1 MAVEWIPL
9 IGKGILESIYM
20 TFWGSLCSGILGLII
35 GVLLAITN
43 KNGLSPNRFIYFVI
57 GTIVNVIR
65 SIPFIILLIFVGP
78 LTRLLVGTTLGPKGV
93 LVPLVISAAPYV
105 ARVVETALFEV
116 PQEIKEAAK
125 SMGAGVLTTMFRVV
139 IPEAMPSLLSGGVI
153 TITLILGYSAMAGIV
168 GGGGLG
174 DLAIRYGYYRYE
186 SQVMMVVVILLIL
199 VVQVIQ
205 YSGFK
210 MVKKIDKRKTG
221 GN

>member
-1 MAVEWIPL
+1 MASEWIPL

-20 TFWGSLCSGILGLII
+20 TFWGSICSGVIGLIL

-43 KNGLSPNRFIYFVI
+43 KNGLNPNCFIYFVI
-57 GTIVNVIR
+57 GTFVNVIR

-93 LVPLVISAAPYV
+93 LVPLVICAAPYV
-105 ARVVETALFEV
+105 ARVVESALFEV

-125 SMGAGVLTTMFRVV
+125 SMGAGVMTKMFRVV

-186 SQVMMVVVILLIL
+186 SQVMMVVVLLLIIF
-199 VVQVIQ
+199 VQVIQ
-205 YSGFK
+205 LCGFK
-210 MVKKIDKRKTG
+210 VVKKIDKRKTG

>member
-1 MAVEWIPL
+1 MASEWIPL

-20 TFWGSLCSGILGLII
+20 TFWGSICSGVIGLIL

-43 KNGLSPNRFIYFVI
+43 KNGLNPNCFIYFVI
-57 GTIVNVIR
+57 GTFVNVIR

-93 LVPLVISAAPYV
+93 LVPLVICAAPYV
-105 ARVVETALFEV
+105 ARVVESALFEV

-125 SMGAGVLTTMFRVV
+125 SMGAGVMTTMFRVV

-186 SQVMMVVVILLIL
+186 SQVMMVVVLLLIIF
-199 VVQVIQ
+199 VQVIQ
-205 YSGFK
+205 LCGFK
-210 MVKKIDKRKTG
+210 VVKKIDKRKTG

>member
-1 MAVEWIPL
+1 MASEWIPL

-20 TFWGSLCSGILGLII
+20 TFWGSICSGVIGLIL

-43 KNGLSPNRFIYFVI
+43 KNGLNPNCFIYFVI
-57 GTIVNVIR
+57 GTFVNVIR

-93 LVPLVISAAPYV
+93 LVPLVICAAPYV

-125 SMGAGVLTTMFRVV
+125 SMGAGVMTTMFRVV

-186 SQVMMVVVILLIL
+186 SQVMMVVVLLLIIF
-199 VVQVIQ
+199 VQVIQ
-205 YSGFK
+205 LCGFK
-210 MVKKIDKRKTG
+210 VVKKIDKRKTG

>member
-1 MAVEWIPL
+1 MASEWIPL

-20 TFWGSLCSGILGLII
+20 TFWGSICSGVIGLIL

-43 KNGLSPNRFIYFVI
+43 KNGLNPNCFIYFVI
-57 GTIVNVIR
+57 GTFVNVIR

-93 LVPLVISAAPYV
+93 LVPLVICAAPYV

-186 SQVMMVVVILLIL
+186 SQVMLVVVLLLIIF
-199 VVQVIQ
+199 VQVIQ
-205 YSGFK
+205 LCGFK
-210 MVKKIDKRKTG
+210 VVKKIDKRKTG

>member
-20 TFWGSLCSGILGLII
+20 TFWGSICSGLIGLIL
-35 GVLLAITN
+35 GVLLAMTYRD
-43 KNGLSPNRFIYFVI
+43 GLSPNRFIYFVI
-57 GTIVNVIR
+57 GTLVNVIR

-78 LTRLLVGTTLGPKGV
+78 LTRTLVGTTLGPKGV
-93 LVPLVISAAPYV
+93 LVPLVICAAPYV

-116 PQEIKEAAK
+116 PQEIKEAAR

-186 SQVMMVVVILLIL
+186 SQVMMVVVLLLIIF
-199 VVQVIQ
+199 VQVIQ
-205 YSGFK
+205 LCGFK
-210 MVKKIDKRKTG
+210 VVKKIDKRKTG

>member
-1 MAVEWIPL
+1 MAGEWIPL
-9 IGKGILESIYM
+9 IGKGMIESIYM
-20 TFWGSLCSGILGLII
+20 TFWGSICSGLIGLIL
-35 GVLLAITN
+35 GVLLAMTYQD
-43 KNGLSPNRFIYFVI
+43 GLSPNRFIYFVI
-57 GTIVNVIR
+57 GTVVNVIR

-78 LTRLLVGTTLGPKGV
+78 LTRTLVGTTLGPKGV
-93 LVPLVISAAPYV
+93 LVPLVICAAPYV

-116 PQEIKEAAK
+116 PQEIKEAAR

-186 SQVMMVVVILLIL
+186 SQVMMVVVLLLIIF
-199 VVQVIQ
+199 VQVIQ
-205 YSGFK
+205 LCGFK
-210 MVKKIDKRKTG
+210 VVKKIDKRKTG

>member
-1 MAVEWIPL
+1 MAGEWIPL
-9 IGKGILESIYM
+9 IGKGMIESVYM
-20 TFWGSLCSGILGLII
+20 TFWGSICSGLIGLIL
-35 GVLLAITN
+35 GVLLAMTYRD
-43 KNGLSPNRFIYFVI
+43 GLSPNRFIYFVI
-57 GTIVNVIR
+57 GTLVNVIR

-78 LTRLLVGTTLGPKGV
+78 LTRTLVGTTLGPKGV
-93 LVPLVISAAPYV
+93 LVPLVICAAPYV

-116 PQEIKEAAK
+116 PQEIKEAAR

-186 SQVMMVVVILLIL
+186 SQVMMVVVLLLIIF
-199 VVQVIQ
+199 VQVIQ
-205 YSGFK
+205 LCGFK
-210 MVKKIDKRKTG
+210 VVKKIDKRKTG

>member
-1 MAVEWIPL
+1 MAGEWIPL
-9 IGKGILESIYM
+9 IGKGMIESIYM
-20 TFWGSLCSGILGLII
+20 TFWGSICSGLIGLIL
-35 GVLLAITN
+35 GVLLAMTYQD
-43 KNGLSPNRFIYFVI
+43 GLSPNRFIYFVI
-57 GTIVNVIR
+57 GTVVNVIR

-78 LTRLLVGTTLGPKGV
+78 LTRTLVGTTLGPKGV
-93 LVPLVISAAPYV
+93 LVPLVICAAPYV

-116 PQEIKEAAK
+116 PQEIKEAAR

-186 SQVMMVVVILLIL
+186 SQVMMVVVLLLIIF
-199 VVQVIQ
+199 VQVIQ
-205 YSGFK
+205 LCGFK

>member
-1 MAVEWIPL
+1 MASEWIPL

-20 TFWGSLCSGILGLII
+20 TFWGSICSGVIGMIL

-43 KNGLSPNRFIYFVI
+43 KNGLNPNCFIYFVI
-57 GTIVNVIR
+57 GTFVNVIR

-93 LVPLVISAAPYV
+93 LVPLVICAAPYV

-125 SMGAGVLTTMFRVV
+125 SMGAGVMTTMFRVV

-186 SQVMMVVVILLIL
+186 SQVMMFVVILLI
-199 VVQVIQ
+199 VFVQVIQ

-210 MVKKIDKRKTG
+210 IVKKIDKRKTG
-221 GN
+221 GK

>member
-1 MAVEWIPL
+1 MAGEWIPL
-9 IGKGILESIYM
+9 IGKGMIESIYM
-20 TFWGSLCSGILGLII
+20 TFWGSIGSGLIGLI
-35 GVLLAITN
+35 LGVLLAMTYQD
-43 KNGLSPNRFIYFVI
+43 GLSPNRFIYFVI
-57 GTIVNVIR
+57 GTVVNVIR

-78 LTRLLVGTTLGPKGV
+78 LTRTLVGTTLGPKGV
-93 LVPLVISAAPYV
+93 LVPLVICAAPYV

-116 PQEIKEAAK
+116 PQEIKEAAR

-186 SQVMMVVVILLIL
+186 SQVMMVVVLLLIIF
-199 VVQVIQ
+199 VQVIQ
-205 YSGFK
+205 LCGFK
-210 MVKKIDKRKTG
+210 VVKKIDKRKTG

>member
-1 MAVEWIPL
+1 MASEWIPL

-20 TFWGSLCSGILGLII
+20 TFWGSICLGVIGLIL

-43 KNGLSPNRFIYFVI
+43 KNGLNPNCFIYFVI
-57 GTIVNVIR
+57 GTFVNVIR

-93 LVPLVISAAPYV
+93 LVPLVICAAPYV

-125 SMGAGVLTTMFRVV
+125 SMGAGVMTTMFRVV

-186 SQVMMVVVILLIL
+186 SQVMMVVVLLLIIF
-199 VVQVIQ
+199 VQVIQ
-205 YSGFK
+205 LCGFK
-210 MVKKIDKRKTG
+210 VVKKIDKRKTG

>member
-1 MAVEWIPL
+1 MFSDALMLLPKALGETVYMVAVSMIVASAIGIPL
-9 IGKGILESIYM
+9 
-20 TFWGSLCSGILGLII
+20 
-35 GVLLAITN
+35 GVLLLATGKNQVLELGIAN
-43 KNGLSPNRFIYFVI
+43 KTLSS
-57 GTIVNVIR
+57 IVNCVR

-93 LVPLVISAAPYV
+93 LVPLVICAAPYV
-105 ARVVETALFEV
+105 ARVVESALFEV

-125 SMGAGVLTTMFRVV
+125 SMGAGVMTTMFRVV

-186 SQVMMVVVILLIL
+186 SQVMMVVVLLLIIF
-199 VVQVIQ
+199 VQVIQ
-205 YSGFK
+205 LCGFK
-210 MVKKIDKRKTG
+210 VVKKIDKRKTG

>member
-1 MAVEWIPL
+1 MASEWIPL

-20 TFWGSLCSGILGLII
+20 TFWGSICSGVIGLIL
-35 GVLLAITN
+35 GVLLVITN
-43 KNGLSPNRFIYFVI
+43 KNGLNPNCFIYFVI
-57 GTIVNVIR
+57 GTFVNVIR

-93 LVPLVISAAPYV
+93 LVPLVICAAPYV

-125 SMGAGVLTTMFRVV
+125 SMGAGVMTTMFRVV

-186 SQVMMVVVILLIL
+186 SQVMMVVVLLLIIF
-199 VVQVIQ
+199 VQVIQ
-205 YSGFK
+205 LCGFK
-210 MVKKIDKRKTG
+210 VVKKIDKRKTG

>member
-1 MAVEWIPL
+1 
-9 IGKGILESIYM
+9 M

-78 LTRLLVGTTLGPKGV
+78 LTRTLVGTTLGPKGV
-93 LVPLVISAAPYV
+93 LVPLVICAAPYV

-116 PQEIKEAAK
+116 PQEIKEAAR

-186 SQVMMVVVILLIL
+186 SQVMMVVVLLLIIF
-199 VVQVIQ
+199 VQVIQ
-205 YSGFK
+205 LCGFK
-210 MVKKIDKRKTG
+210 VVKKIDKRKTG

>member
-20 TFWGSLCSGILGLII
+20 TFWGSICSGLIGLIL
-35 GVLLAITN
+35 GVLLAMTYRD
-43 KNGLSPNRFIYFVI
+43 GLSPNRFIYFVI
-57 GTIVNVIR
+57 GTLVNVIR

-78 LTRLLVGTTLGPKGV
+78 LTRTLVGTTLGPKGV
-93 LVPLVISAAPYV
+93 LVPFVICAAPYV

-116 PQEIKEAAK
+116 PQEIKEAAR

-186 SQVMMVVVILLIL
+186 SQVMMVVVLLLIIF
-199 VVQVIQ
+199 VQVIQ
-205 YSGFK
+205 LCGFK
-210 MVKKIDKRKTG
+210 VVKKIDKRKTG

>member
-1 MAVEWIPL
+1 MAGEWIPL
-9 IGKGILESIYM
+9 IGKGMIESVYM
-20 TFWGSLCSGILGLII
+20 TFWGSICSGVIGLIL
-35 GVLLAITN
+35 GVLLAMTYQD
-43 KNGLSPNRFIYFVI
+43 GLSPNRFIYFVI
-57 GTIVNVIR
+57 GTVVNVIR

-78 LTRLLVGTTLGPKGV
+78 LTRTLVGTTLGPKGV
-93 LVPLVISAAPYV
+93 LVPLVICAAPYV

-116 PQEIKEAAK
+116 PQEIKEAAR

-186 SQVMMVVVILLIL
+186 SQVMMVVVLLLIIF
-199 VVQVIQ
+199 VQVIQ
-205 YSGFK
+205 LCGFK
-210 MVKKIDKRKTG
+210 VVKKIDKRKTG

>member
-1 MAVEWIPL
+1 MAGEWIPL
-9 IGKGILESIYM
+9 IGKGMIESIYM
-20 TFWGSLCSGILGLII
+20 TFWGSICSGLIGLIL
-35 GVLLAITN
+35 GVLLAMTYQD
-43 KNGLSPNRFIYFVI
+43 GLSPNRFIYFVI
-57 GTIVNVIR
+57 GTVVNVIR

-78 LTRLLVGTTLGPKGV
+78 LTRTIVGTTLGPKGV
-93 LVPLVISAAPYV
+93 LVPLVICAAPYV

-116 PQEIKEAAK
+116 PQEIKEAAR

-186 SQVMMVVVILLIL
+186 SQVMMVVVLLLIIF
-199 VVQVIQ
+199 VQVIQ
-205 YSGFK
+205 LCGFK
-210 MVKKIDKRKTG
+210 VVKKIDKRKTG

>member
-1 MAVEWIPL
+1 MASEWIPL

-20 TFWGSLCSGILGLII
+20 TFWGSICSGVIGLIL

-43 KNGLSPNRFIYFVI
+43 KNGLNPNCFIYFVI
-57 GTIVNVIR
+57 GTFVNVIR

-93 LVPLVISAAPYV
+93 LVPLVICAAPYV
-105 ARVVETALFEV
+105 ARVVESALFEV

-125 SMGAGVLTTMFRVV
+125 SMGAGVMTTMFRVV

-186 SQVMMVVVILLIL
+186 SQVMMVVVLLLIIF
-199 VVQVIQ
+199 VQVIQ
-205 YSGFK
+205 LCGFK
-210 MVKKIDKRKTG
+210 VVKKIDKRKTG
-221 GN
+221 AN